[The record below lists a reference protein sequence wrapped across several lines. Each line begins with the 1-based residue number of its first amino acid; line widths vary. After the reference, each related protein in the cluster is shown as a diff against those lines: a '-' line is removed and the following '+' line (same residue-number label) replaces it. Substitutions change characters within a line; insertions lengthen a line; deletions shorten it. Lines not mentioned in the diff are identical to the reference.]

1 MIDNTNYLW
10 FAEADVEE
18 SQDALLVRA
27 DQYLGCDMVT
37 GGINLSFA
45 DVEGGATREV
55 VKLGCSN
62 GNQKAVMEA
71 MCRIMRSHPHSYGK
85 MIVVADYNV
94 ANSHTAIGAHAEFRG
109 LVTSVTI
116 A

>member
-1 MIDNTNYLW
+1 MNTNYLW

-18 SQDALLVRA
+18 SQDALMVRA

-55 VKLGCSN
+55 VKLGCAN
-62 GNQKAVMEA
+62 GNQKTVMET
-71 MCRIMRSHPHSYGK
+71 MCRLMRAHPHGNGK
-85 MIVVADYNV
+85 MIVVCDFNV
-94 ANSHTAIGAHAEFRG
+94 ANGQTAIGAHADFRG
-109 LVTSVTI
+109 LVTTVTI